1 MTGDLKKNLKDFMKA
16 AAIDEINASLYP
28 NQEPKQTKKTRRIT
42 EKKIDAFVEQ
52 IGVAKTANI
61 LGVSP
66 GRVSQLRGEKR
77 LRRWVIAA
85 GKREKVLVAIETTKK
100 RVQ

>member
-1 MTGDLKKNLKDFMKA
+1 MKA

-61 LGVSP
+61 LYPS
-66 GRVSQLRGEKR
+66 GEHIFR
-77 LRRWVIAA
+77 N
-85 GKREKVLVAIETTKK
+85 
-100 RVQ
+100 

>member
-1 MTGDLKKNLKDFMKA
+1 MQFTTAVWSLSTRNLPRQVHVR
-16 AAIDEINASLYP
+16 SLSTAR
-28 NQEPKQTKKTRRIT
+28 QQTKKTRRIT
-42 EKKIDAFVEQ
+42 ENKVDAFIEQ

-61 LGVSP
+61 MGVSP

-85 GKREKVLVAIETTKK
+85 GKREKILVVIETAQK
-100 RVQ
+100 RDH